1 MDFAY
6 WWSCINQGLRLMF
19 AQHVC
24 TLATGSIVQHCTVHH
39 NQPQQYLENIT
50 DIDVLEW
57 VKVWHLSQ
65 NVILW
70 CDRKQWL
77 WEGSCSVGWWWPG
90 WVSALPLLALHW
102 WFQDTALHRIV
113 MHCTVLILHFTLL
126 VLHYITLSSGPHYT
140 ALHCTDTV
148 LSNPHCVS
156 PVTCHLSFVTDV
168 CHTTHITVHSIN
180 TQYTSLLASTLSCLT
195 LPCLVTLH
203 CAIQV
208 LYCTALL
215 ASTLHY
221 FTTLQQY
228 NTVYSLYSVQSVLLS
243 SLHCPTLHSTARS
256 FEWYEPIF
264 NRWTYEHMKQPRLH
278 RVC

>member
-1 MDFAY
+1 
-6 WWSCINQGLRLMF
+6 
-19 AQHVC
+19 
-24 TLATGSIVQHCTVHH
+24 
-39 NQPQQYLENIT
+39 
-50 DIDVLEW
+50 
-57 VKVWHLSQ
+57 
-65 NVILW
+65 
-70 CDRKQWL
+70 
-77 WEGSCSVGWWWPG
+77 
-90 WVSALPLLALHW
+90 
-102 WFQDTALHRIV
+102 

-243 SLHCPTLHSTARS
+243 SLHSTARS
-256 FEWYEPIF
+256 YKASSLVSSELWSVEIF
-264 NRWTYEHMKQPRLH
+264 TPLSLLSLCVTTVAVTTLTMCHYRHY
-278 RVC
+278 C

>member
-24 TLATGSIVQHCTVHH
+24 TLATGSIVQHC
-39 NQPQQYLENIT
+39 NQLQQYLENIT

-77 WEGSCSVGWWWPG
+77 WGGSCSVGWWWPG

-113 MHCTVLILHFTLL
+113 MHCTVLILHFTLI
-126 VLHYITLSSGPHYT
+126 VPHYT
-140 ALHCTDTV
+140 TLLLCSV
-148 LSNPHCVS
+148 LP
-156 PVTCHLSFVTDV
+156 
-168 CHTTHITVHSIN
+168 
-180 TQYTSLLASTLSCLT
+180 
-195 LPCLVTLH
+195 
-203 CAIQV
+203 
-208 LYCTALL
+208 
-215 ASTLHY
+215 LHY
-221 FTTLQQY
+221 FA
-228 NTVYSLYSVQSVLLS
+228 VLPAVLPAVLS
-243 SLHCPTLHSTARS
+243 SFSVV
-256 FEWYEPIF
+256 F
-264 NRWTYEHMKQPRLH
+264 Q
-278 RVC
+278 